1 MSAGTTLHFD
11 IVSGISGDMSVGV
24 LCGLGL
30 DIAEAAKLVSG
41 MVGVDIKASMESAD
55 VSGVVCGRLKLD
67 LPHEHAH
74 RTMKDIREML
84 ERSAFSGQVKRDA
97 IGIFQIIADAEGAVH
112 GKSPEDVHFHE
123 VGALDSIFDI
133 AVFAYG
139 VEQLGIKCITSSAP
153 VLGSGMVKMAHGMM
167 PVPAPAVLKILEGI
181 PVAPSSEQ
189 TEMTTPTGAAIL
201 KYYVKQYGGFSGK
214 MVKTAFSTGTKTFK
228 TVPNMLR
235 GILIEDAASGGLVMA
250 ETSVDDCT
258 GEMMGHLFA
267 RLKSVALDVTVTQ
280 TIGKKNRPVFLL
292 NVLCEK
298 ENLEA
303 VARVLFAETSTA
315 GLRHYPV
322 ERIIMDRRMESA
334 DVRGVKVGVKV
345 LEYKDIIKYSPEWD
359 DCVAAGEK
367 LNIPAAEVYS
377 AAKAAFY
384 RS

>member
-1 MSAGTTLHFD
+1 MSANTTLHFD

-30 DIAEAAKLVSG
+30 DVAAAAELVSD
-41 MVGVDIKASMESAD
+41 MVGVEIKASMESAD
-55 VSGVVCGRLKLD
+55 VSGVVCGRLCLD

-84 ERSAFSGQVKRDA
+84 ERSAFSEQVKRDA
-97 IGIFQIIADAEGAVH
+97 IGIFQIIAGAEGAVH

-139 VEQLGIKCITSSAP
+139 VEQLGITEITSSLP
-153 VLGSGMVKMAHGMM
+153 VLGSGMVKMAHGIM
-167 PVPAPAVLKILEGI
+167 PVPAPAVLKILEGVEI
-181 PVAPSSEQ
+181 APSSEQ

-201 KYYVKQYGGFSGK
+201 KYYVKRYGGLSGK
-214 MVKTAFSTGTKTFK
+214 IIKTAFSTGTKTFK

-235 GILIEDAASGGLVMA
+235 GILIEGAVQGGLVMA
-250 ETSVDDCT
+250 ETSIDDCT

-267 RLKSVALDVTVTQ
+267 RLKSLALDVMLTQ
-280 TIGKKNRPVFLL
+280 SIGKKNRPVFLL

-298 ENLEA
+298 ENLES
-303 VARVLFAETSTA
+303 VAQVIFADTSTA

-322 ERIIMDRRMESA
+322 DRIIMDRRMESV
-334 DVRGVKVGVKV
+334 DIRGEKVHIKV
-345 LEYKDIIKYSPEWD
+345 LEYKDIVKYSPEWD

-367 LNIPAAEVYS
+367 LNMPAAEVYS
-377 AAKAAFY
+377 AAKSVFY